1 MANRL
6 TKVAEAKANPAQQVR
21 PVRRVGVKAP
31 SVTGARPEAGRSS
44 PGQSEALRKQGGGS
58 LPNMRHKSIG

>member
-6 TKVAEAKANPAQQVR
+6 IQETVAKANLPQHAR
-21 PVRRVGVKAP
+21 GVGVKAP
-31 SVTGARPEAGRSS
+31 QVTGIRPEAGRSS

-58 LPNMRHKSIG
+58 LPKLSHKWFG